1 MIFTIT
7 FYWQTMS
14 INDERVILSL
24 SIHYVYLNLNV
35 ITSHAVSTATE
46 WSAQNKDI
54 RFYFQ
59 LLHIPVYF
67 QCHGSLITTSFLN
80 LTCCMCLTTDTHPVA
95 VASQSCCY
103 GCSARSL
110 ERFVCSFFL
119 VVNNLR
125 FSCGLWCV
133 ITAAPHLPTA
143 VGDHQCQMTNQISC
157 CTLPYFPS
165 TEAVMIMILIGL
177 WSTANHVSWMS
188 DDVVMSP
195 SSERRYIRY
204 MIVGTAAYTRQCR
217 ILFDPSVRCLTPP
230 VTCATQWVI
239 VECIW

>member
-1 MIFTIT
+1 MFRYIYSLIWLIIMIFTIT

-46 WSAQNKDI
+46 WSAQDKDI
-54 RFYFQ
+54 RGYFQ

-67 QCHGSLITTSFLN
+67 QCHGSLITTFLN

-103 GCSARSL
+103 GCLARSL
-110 ERFVCSFFL
+110 ERFVCSSFL

-133 ITAAPHLPTA
+133 ITAAPHSPYCRWRLSMSNNQSNQLLYSTIFSINWSCH
-143 VGDHQCQMTNQISC
+143 DHDIDWSLINCQSC
-157 CTLPYFPS
+157 LLNVWWCS
-165 TEAVMIMILIGL
+165 
-177 WSTANHVSWMS
+177 HVSI
-188 DDVVMSP
+188 
-195 SSERRYIRY
+195 IRTKIY
-204 MIVGTAAYTRQCR
+204 SLHDCR
-217 ILFDPSVRCLTPP
+217 NCGIYQTMPYPLWP
-230 VTCATQWVI
+230 
-239 VECIW
+239 